1 MRASQRPAV
10 VGAGHERGDPA
21 RGDRGSVGEGHAVI
35 DPTVRAC
42 ALAWQAAD
50 RPAIVVEVVS
60 VQGSVPRGVGTR
72 MLVSADESVGTV
84 GGGHLELKAIGAA
97 RARLERGDRSRCEQ
111 HYALGPSLGQCCGG
125 AVTLA
130 FAPLD
135 AVALERWPAAE
146 PLFYLQL
153 HGAGHVGRA
162 IATLLATL
170 DVEVDW
176 FDERDEEFPP
186 ITNLGSP
193 WPAHIRQ
200 ISVDTIEAEV
210 RHAPPGAF
218 FLVLSHE
225 HALDLR
231 IAEAI
236 LRRGDFGFF
245 GLIGSKTKRAKFARR
260 FEERGIAAAT
270 IARMTCPIGLPGIDG
285 KQPEVIAAG
294 VVAQLLL
301 EHSRGV
307 RTMPSDDETTAPA
320 RDAAAAAFGDR

>member
-1 MRASQRPAV
+1 MS
-10 VGAGHERGDPA
+10 
-21 RGDRGSVGEGHAVI
+21 SL
-35 DPTVRAC
+35 VRAH
-42 ALAWQAAD
+42 AASWLARDVAGV
-50 RPAIVVEVVS
+50 VVEVVAA
-60 VQGSVPRGVGTR
+60 QGSVPRGTGTR
-72 MLVSADESVGTV
+72 MLVSSGESVGTI
-84 GGGHLELKAIGAA
+84 GGGHLELKAIVAA
-97 RARLERGDRSRCEQ
+97 RAMLEGHDRSPHEQ
-111 HYALGPSLGQCCGG
+111 HFALGPSLGQCCGG

-135 AVALERWPAAE
+135 AAALERWPAAE
-146 PLFYLQL
+146 PLFHLQL

-170 DVEVDW
+170 DAEVAW
-176 FDERDEEFPP
+176 FDERDEEFPA
-186 ITNLGSP
+186 TTTLGSP
-193 WPAHIRQ
+193 WPGRIRQ
-200 ISVDTIEAEV
+200 ISADTIEAEV

-218 FLVLSHE
+218 FLVLTHE

-236 LRRGDFGFF
+236 LRRGDFAFF

-260 FEERGIAAAT
+260 FEERGIAPAT

-301 EHSRGV
+301 ERSRSM
-307 RTMPSDDETTAPA
+307 RTMTAHETPDPHG
-320 RDAAAAAFGDR
+320 RAAVLDGG